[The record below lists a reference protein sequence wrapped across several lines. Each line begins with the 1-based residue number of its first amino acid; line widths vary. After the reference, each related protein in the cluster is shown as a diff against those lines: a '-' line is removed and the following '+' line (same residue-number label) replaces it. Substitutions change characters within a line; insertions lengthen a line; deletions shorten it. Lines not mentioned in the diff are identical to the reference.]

1 MKTMKR
7 RLTLSRET
15 LRNLEPREILGVAG
29 GGTKTCGTF
38 GCPGSTTCV
47 QQCGPTEVASCTS
60 CVCTDNGCV

>member
-15 LRNLEPREILGVAG
+15 LRNLDSREIAGVVG
-29 GGTKTCGTF
+29 GGTF

-60 CVCTDNGCV
+60 CVCTDTGCV